1 MMLENK
7 TRIIRCDVAV
17 MGGGVSGVTAA
28 IAAARQGMHVFLI
41 ERENFLGGVSV
52 SGLGLLGFR
61 DRAGNTVVNGI
72 AQEMVSRLE
81 ALCGTLGHNP
91 CPILNSLTPINAAL
105 MRLILFEMC
114 LESGVNL
121 LLGCTPVNVEIRDA
135 RLHQVCIYGSGCFF
149 DLNARVFIDATGDGQ
164 LCEMAGLPYEKGD
177 TDGELQPASLIFSVS
192 GVNRKELL
200 QYTDANPSEVE
211 TPAGYEM
218 KVDASFFHTVKGY
231 NLLGL
236 DALIQ
241 KARTAGDYIDVPR
254 DRFSLITHPNDD
266 TTVINNTRIIHFD
279 GTDPW
284 QLSTGTQE
292 AFRQVEELI
301 KFMPAY
307 VPGYEN
313 CALSF
318 ISPTLGV
325 RESRRFEGLCRLCED
340 NIRSGKIPPDTVALC
355 GYNVDIH
362 HGQDEG
368 SELYIVSHGYGI
380 PYGCMIPRKIKG
392 LIFTGR
398 IICVDRIVFGSSR
411 IMSTCMA
418 MGQAAGIAA
427 TLCIQNECDPDTV
440 PLEQLRSLLLK
451 NGAVLTIP
459 QEETGHENSEKPE
472 I

>member
-1 MMLENK
+1 MLGTN
-7 TRIIRCDVAV
+7 TRTIRCDVAII
-17 MGGGVSGVTAA
+17 GGGVSGVTAA
-28 IAAARQGMHVFLI
+28 IAAARQGMHVFII
-41 ERENFLGGVSV
+41 ECEDFLGGVSV

-61 DRAGNTVVNGI
+61 DRAGNTVVSGI
-72 AQEMVSRLE
+72 AQEIVSRLE
-81 ALCGTLGHNP
+81 NLYGTLGHNS

-114 LESGVNL
+114 RESGVNL
-121 LLGCTPVNVEIRDA
+121 LLGCTPVGTEIRDE
-135 RLHQVCIYGSGCFF
+135 RLYQVCIYGSSSFF
-149 DLNARVFIDATGDGQ
+149 NVNAQIFIDATGDGQ
-164 LCEMAGLPYEKGD
+164 LCEMTGLPYEKGEP
-177 TDGELQPASLIFSVS
+177 DGELQPASLIFSVS
-192 GVNRKELL
+192 GVNKNELL
-200 QYTDANPSEVE
+200 QYTDENPTEIE
-211 TPAGYEM
+211 TPDGYEM
-218 KVDASFFHTVKGY
+218 KVDAAFFHTVKGY

-241 KARTAGDYIDVPR
+241 KARAAGDYIDVPR

-266 TTVINNTRIIHFD
+266 TTVINNTRIINFD

-284 QLSTGTQE
+284 QLSRGTQE
-292 AFRQVEELI
+292 AFRQIEELI

-307 VPGYEN
+307 IPGYEN
-313 CALSF
+313 CTLSF

-325 RESRRFEGLCRLCED
+325 RETRRFDGMRRLCEND
-340 NIRSGKIPPDTVALC
+340 IRSGKIPPDTVALC

-380 PYGCMIPRKIKG
+380 PYGCMVPREIKG

-398 IICVDRIVFGSSR
+398 IICVDRIAFGSSR

-427 TLCIQNECDPDTV
+427 ALCAKYGYDPNTV
-440 PLEQLRSLLLK
+440 PLEQLRNLLIK

-459 QEETGHENSEKPE
+459 QEEAGHENTEKPE